1 MLAYLSIK
9 KLMRLLKAKKLKELL
24 HQRDVRQRQKK
35 KAKQPDDQAD
45 QKLKLNYLSVTDT
58 PRDEW
63 TAAFNDLRRQN
74 VKQVLNKFKHPFSQ
88 HIRLKPYHDAGIWLH
103 WLGVVSDL
111 TLPNANDN
119 LNGDLLID
127 KLTTGDHQELLDF
140 HVWLNLQNIKY
151 IKSHKQRV
159 GIGDIIEGSS
169 KILRYNHNKYGLG
182 DTIIDKA
189 GIFRGKKGPE
199 FLDGKYDRQDDWII
213 EIDNSAASDRA
224 WHAYQKSGSLLE
236 FENIP
241 GHVEVKYQPSRYQR
255 YRERLAKL
263 KRRPS
268 DSVLPLVEK
277 KPQNYRGRVKQIKT
291 VKSPTVSY
299 RVPELILSNVK
310 NDHDRLIAANAA
322 LPYTQDMKK
331 MGELRADDLVTF
343 TSKANSE
350 EQYLFG
356 MIDNFVLQTK
366 HPYYPL
372 PEFPNTFLGY
382 LMWRHS
388 DRKWQPSLIL
398 NYQNWALARN
408 IHTAEIKEDIAE
420 LLPTRALTEHE
431 LAVRFGVTDSLI
443 TSMYRQGIIT
453 PVPGQD
459 SRHYDLAAF
468 KTIMQLLAAQDPHS
482 VKIVK
487 KQLGVLSEDDIARKL
502 KLTVKEA
509 RRSLK
514 KASLLPLN
522 GFHYK
527 VNLYG
532 SKAIS
537 ILEQEA
543 KKTVQA
549 QLVNRGQN
557 AVLQRLPLPKRIG
570 LQALPVPVVRQVR
583 REEHIVSAQA
593 RAKENILLKLNT
605 FDGSYLCDQFKSFE
619 EADDFIEKTASNRYS
634 NEFLHVR
641 DILTGK
647 RAVISTKAI
656 LSFSEK

>member
-1 MLAYLSIK
+1 MK
-9 KLMRLLKAKKLKELL
+9 HEKLKKLL
-24 HQRDVRQRQKK
+24 HQRGVIKRQRK
-35 KAKQPDDQAD
+35 KANKPDDQAD
-45 QKLKLNYLSVTDT
+45 QKLQLNYLAVEET
-58 PRDEW
+58 PKEKW
-63 TAAFNDLRRQN
+63 TAAFNDIRRQN
-74 VKQVLNKFKHPFSQ
+74 VQEVLNKFKHPFSQ

-127 KLTTGDHQELLDF
+127 KLTTGDFQELLDF

-151 IKSHKQRV
+151 VKSHRQKV
-159 GIGDIIEGSS
+159 GIGDIIEGYS

-182 DTIIDKA
+182 DTVINKA

-213 EIDNSAASDRA
+213 EIDNSAASERA
-224 WHAYQKSGSLLE
+224 WQTYQKTGSLLE
-236 FENIP
+236 FENVP

-255 YRERLAKL
+255 YRDRLAKL

-268 DSVLPLVEK
+268 DSVLPLVNK
-277 KPQNYRGRVKQIKT
+277 QPQTYRGRVKQIKA

-299 RVPELILSNVK
+299 RVPQLVLSKVK
-310 NDHDRLIAANAA
+310 NDHDRLVAATAS
-322 LPYTQDMKK
+322 LPYTQGMKK
-331 MGELRADDLVTF
+331 MGELQPGDLVTF
-343 TSKANSE
+343 TSKASSE
-350 EQYLFG
+350 EDYLFG
-356 MIDNFVLQTK
+356 LIENFVLQTK

-382 LMWRHS
+382 LLWRYPNN
-388 DRKWQPSLIL
+388 KWAPSLIL
-398 NYQNWALARN
+398 DYQNWALARN

-443 TSMYRQGIIT
+443 NSIYRQGLIK
-453 PVPGQD
+453 PVGGE
-459 SRHYDLAAF
+459 SERRYDLAAF

-487 KQLGVLSEDDIARKL
+487 KQLPVLSEDDLARKL
-502 KLTVKEA
+502 KLSVKEI
-509 RRSLK
+509 RRSMK
-514 KASLLPLN
+514 KLALLPLN

-532 SKAIS
+532 QKVVT
-537 ILEQEA
+537 ILKQAANESLQMQLT
-543 KKTVQA
+543 KKTPQ
-549 QLVNRGQN
+549 
-557 AVLQRLPLPKRIG
+557 AVLQRLPLPRRMG

-583 REEHIVSAQA
+583 REEHIFGAQA
-593 RAKENILLKLNT
+593 KAKDNVVLKLRT
-605 FDGSYLCDQFKSFE
+605 FDGSYLCDQFKNFD
-619 EADDFIEKTASNRYS
+619 EADDFIEKTAANRYS
-634 NEFLHVR
+634 NQFLHVR
-641 DILTGK
+641 DLLTGK
-647 RAVISTKAI
+647 KAVISTKAI

>member
-1 MLAYLSIK
+1 
-9 KLMRLLKAKKLKELL
+9 MRLLRAKKLKELL
-24 HQRDVRQRQKK
+24 HQRDARQHRKK
-35 KAKQPDDQAD
+35 QAKKPNDQAD
-45 QKLKLNYLSVTDT
+45 QQLKLNYLSVTDT
-58 PRDEW
+58 PRAEW
-63 TAAFNDLRRQN
+63 TAVFNNLRRKN
-74 VKQVLNKFKHPFSQ
+74 VEQVLNKFKHPFSR
-88 HIRLKPYHDAGIWLH
+88 HIRLKPYHEAGVWLH

-140 HVWLNLQNIKY
+140 HAWLNLQNIKY
-151 IKSHKQRV
+151 IKSHKQKV
-159 GIGDIIEGSS
+159 GIGDIIAGSS

-199 FLDGKYDRQDDWII
+199 LLDGKYDRQDDWII
-213 EIDNSAASDRA
+213 EIDNSAASERA
-224 WHAYQKSGSLLE
+224 WQAYQNTGSLLD
-236 FENIP
+236 FENVP
-241 GHVEVKYQPSRYQR
+241 GHVEIKYQPSRYQR

-268 DSVLPLVEK
+268 DSVLPLVENQ
-277 KPQNYRGRVKQIKT
+277 PQDYRGRVKQIRA
-291 VKSPTVSY
+291 VKSSTVSY

-310 NDHDRLIAANAA
+310 NDHGRLIAANAA

-331 MGELRADDLVTF
+331 MGELQVGDLVTF
-343 TSKANSE
+343 TSKASGE
-350 EQYLFG
+350 DQYLFG
-356 MIDNFVLQTK
+356 LIDNFVLQSK

-382 LMWRHS
+382 LMWRHP
-388 DRKWQPSLIL
+388 DRKWSPSLIL

-408 IHTAEIKEDIAE
+408 IHTDEIKEDIAE

-443 TSMYRQGIIT
+443 TSIYRQGLIK
-453 PVPGQD
+453 PVANETN
-459 SRHYDLAAF
+459 RRYDLTAF

-487 KQLGVLSEDDIARKL
+487 KELGILSEDDIARKL
-502 KLTVKEA
+502 KLSVRETRKG
-509 RRSLK
+509 LK
-514 KASLLPLN
+514 KAGLLPLN

-532 SKAIS
+532 SKAMS

-543 KKTVQA
+543 NKAVQA
-549 QLVNRGQN
+549 HLVNNGQK
-557 AVLQRLPLPKRIG
+557 AILQRLPLPKRIG

-583 REEHIVSAQA
+583 REEHLVSAQA
-593 RAKENILLKLNT
+593 RAKENILLKLTT
-605 FDGSYLCDQFKSFE
+605 FEGTYLCDQFKSFE
-619 EADDFIEKTASNRYS
+619 EADHFIEKTAANRYS

-641 DILTGK
+641 DLLTGK
-647 RAVISTKAI
+647 KAVISTKAI